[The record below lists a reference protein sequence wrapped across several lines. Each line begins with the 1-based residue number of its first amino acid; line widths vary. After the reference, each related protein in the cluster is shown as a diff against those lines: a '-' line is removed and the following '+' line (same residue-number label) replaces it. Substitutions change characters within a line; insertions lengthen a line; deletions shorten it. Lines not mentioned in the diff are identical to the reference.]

1 MQAGT
6 DSRSVQELLTYA
18 EVATTMIKTH
28 VLQMDGDAQTAGLVV
43 QHLGAAKQSLVN
55 FCTQPETVG
64 RPGASKVGAWPI
76 ANVQPFRS
84 TDQLWPVSP

>member
-1 MQAGT
+1 MLSTYSGGALERWPRAVSAEN
-6 DSRSVQELLTYA
+6 DRCRSKRSSA
-18 EVATTMIKTH
+18 
-28 VLQMDGDAQTAGLVV
+28 
-43 QHLGAAKQSLVN
+43 LGWS
-55 FCTQPETVG
+55 TGSSQPETVG

>member
-1 MQAGT
+1 M
-6 DSRSVQELLTYA
+6 QELLIYA

-28 VLQMDGDAQTAGLVV
+28 VLQMDGGAQSAGLVV

-84 TDQLWPVSP
+84 TDQLWPGSP